1 MFFLLWLFVLG
12 LISYYLLQNGT
23 SRITRT
29 PVWLLWLVMMA
40 PALIWTG
47 WVLVNG
53 TSKTVPPELVIIPF
67 LVCPFLYWFLVQLG
81 RKKITGETAEQVA
94 DSADSATEPAKPK
107 PPVRPIDAAEE
118 ASLRDCFPWS
128 IYFLRDLEF
137 RPQAVICRG
146 QLRTNPE
153 AAYQAIRENVERLF
167 GDRFLVIF
175 QNSLSGQPF
184 FAIVPN
190 PSSKVGETPLTS
202 LKTPSLTRPFFALAL
217 VLITVFTTTIVG
229 SQIAGVTEK
238 ALQSNPS
245 MLLQGLPYS
254 LALIAILGIHE
265 SGHYLAARFYK
276 IRTTLPYFIPIPF
289 FLGTFG
295 AFIQI
300 RSPIPNRRALFD
312 VSIAGPL
319 AGLVATVPLLI
330 WGLNHSTIVP
340 LSDKSGMLNFE
351 SFTPNFSLLMTL
363 LSKLTLGGALNAE
376 SAIDLHPVAV
386 AGYLGLIVTAFNLMP
401 VGQFDGGHIVHAMFG
416 QRASMAIGQVAR
428 LCMLLLAF
436 LEQGLL
442 LWAVILFLTPLNDEP
457 ALNDV
462 SELDNRRDFLGL
474 LAIGLLLIILL
485 PAPRI
490 LIDWLNV

>member
-1 MFFLLWLFVLG
+1 MFFLWLFVLG
-12 LISYYLLQNGT
+12 IISYYLLQT
-23 SRITRT
+23 SISRITRT
-29 PVWLLWLVMMA
+29 PVWLLWLVIMA

-47 WVLVNG
+47 WILVNQA
-53 TSKTVPPELVIIPF
+53 SKIAPPDWLIVPF
-67 LVCPFLYWFLVQLG
+67 LVCPVLYWFLVQLG
-81 RKKITGETAEQVA
+81 RQENTTKTDDAVA
-94 DSADSATEPAKPK
+94 GAAIEPAKPK
-107 PPVRPIDAAEE
+107 PPLRPIDAAEE

-128 IYFLRDLEF
+128 IFCLRDLEF

-153 AAYQAIRENVERLF
+153 AAYLAIRENVQKHF

-175 QNSLSGQPF
+175 QTSLSDQPF

-190 PSSKVGETPLTS
+190 PSRESGEIPVTTES
-202 LKTPSLTRPFFALAL
+202 LSRPFFALAL
-217 VLITVFTTTIVG
+217 MLITVFTTTLVG
-229 SQIAGVTEK
+229 ARMAGVTEQ
-238 ALQSNPS
+238 ALQANPS
-245 MLLQGLPYS
+245 ILLQGLPYS
-254 LALIAILGIHE
+254 LSLITFLGIHE

-295 AFIQI
+295 AFIQM

-312 VSIAGPL
+312 ISIAGPL
-319 AGLVATVPLLI
+319 AGLVAAVPLLI
-330 WGLNHSTIVP
+330 WGLNNSVIVP

-351 SFTPNFSLLMTL
+351 SFSPKFSLLMTL

-376 SAIDLHPVAV
+376 TAINLHPVAV

-416 QRASMAIGQVAR
+416 QKASMAIGQVAR
-428 LCMLLLAF
+428 VCMLLLSF

-442 LWAVILFLTPLNDEP
+442 LWAIILFLTPLSDEP

-462 SELDNRRDFLGL
+462 TELDNRRDFLGL

-485 PAPRI
+485 PAPKI
-490 LIDWLNV
+490 LVDWLNV

>member
-12 LISYYLLQNGT
+12 LISYYLLHSSI

-29 PVWLLWLVMMA
+29 PIWLLWLVMMA
-40 PALIWTG
+40 PPAIWSG
-47 WVLVNG
+47 WVLANG
-53 TSKTVPPELVIIPF
+53 AKKTAPPELVIIPF
-67 LVCPFLYWFLVQLG
+67 LVCPVLYWFLVQLG
-81 RKKITGETAEQVA
+81 RKEITAETQTPLEGA
-94 DSADSATEPAKPK
+94 ATELTKPK

-118 ASLRDCFPWS
+118 ASLRDCFSWS
-128 IYFLRDLEF
+128 VFCLRDLEF

-146 QLRTNPE
+146 LLRANPE
-153 AAYQAIRENVERLF
+153 VAYQAVRENVEQHF

-190 PSSKVGETPLTS
+190 PSRKSGEDPV
-202 LKTPSLTRPFFALAL
+202 KAESLTRPFFALAL

-245 MLLQGLPYS
+245 ILLQGLPYS
-254 LALIAILGIHE
+254 LALIAILGFHE
-265 SGHYLAARFYK
+265 SGHYLAAKFYK

-312 VSIAGPL
+312 ISIAGPL

-330 WGLNHSTIVP
+330 WGLTRSTIVP
-340 LSDKSGMLNFE
+340 LSNKSGMLNFD
-351 SFTPNFSLLMTL
+351 SFSPNFSLLMTFV
-363 LSKLTLGGALNAE
+363 SKLTFGGALNAE
-376 SAIDLHPVAV
+376 TAINLHPVAV

-416 QRASMAIGQVAR
+416 QRASMAIGQFAR
-428 LCMLLLAF
+428 VCMLLLAF
-436 LEQGLL
+436 LEQGFM
-442 LWAVILFLTPLNDEP
+442 LWAIILFLTPLNDEP

-474 LAIGLLLIILL
+474 LAIGLLLLILL
-485 PAPRI
+485 PAPKI
-490 LIDWLNV
+490 LLQWLNV

>member
-12 LISYYLLQNGT
+12 LISYYLLQ
-23 SRITRT
+23 SSISHITRT
-29 PVWLLWLVMMA
+29 PVWLLWLVIMA
-40 PALIWTG
+40 PALIWSG

-53 TSKTVPPELVIIPF
+53 ASKTVPPELIIIPF

-81 RKKITGETAEQVA
+81 RKEITSFTANAIA
-94 DSADSATEPAKPK
+94 DSGTESAQPKPK
-107 PPVRPIDAAEE
+107 PLSPINAAEE
-118 ASLRDCFPWS
+118 VSLRDCFPWS
-128 IYFLRDLEF
+128 IFCLRDLEF

-153 AAYQAIRENVERLF
+153 AAYQAIRENVERHF

-190 PSSKVGETPLTS
+190 PSHKSGENAVKIEPV
-202 LKTPSLTRPFFALAL
+202 TRPFFALAL

-229 SQIAGVTEK
+229 AQIAGVTEK

-245 MLLQGLPYS
+245 ILLQGLPYS
-254 LALIAILGIHE
+254 LALIAILGFHE
-265 SGHYLAARFYK
+265 SGHYLAAKFYK

-295 AFIQI
+295 AFIQM

-312 VSIAGPL
+312 ISIAGPF
-319 AGLVATVPLLI
+319 AGLIVAVPLLI
-330 WGLNHSTIVP
+330 WGLDHSTLIP
-340 LSDKSGMLNFE
+340 LSDKSGMLNFD
-351 SFTPNFSLLMTL
+351 SFSPKFSLLMTL

-376 SAIDLHPVAV
+376 TAINLHPVAV

-416 QRASMAIGQVAR
+416 QKASMAIGQVAR
-428 LCMLLLAF
+428 LCMLLLGF

-442 LWAVILFLTPLNDEP
+442 LWAIILFLTPLNDEP

-485 PAPRI
+485 PAPKV
-490 LIDWLNV
+490 LIQWLNV